1 MRGLKSGRRLSLIT
15 SANLVWILYY
25 RLRLLFP
32 SPRLKGPPGRK
43 PARPTTGDGF
53 NHESNARAEERAAT
67 FTYSLCKSVWILY
80 YRLRALSPPPPLLKC
95 PPGRKPAHPATGG
108 GVNHKSIARGEK
120 RGGAFT

>member
-32 SPRLKGPPGRK
+32 SPRVKGPPGRK

-53 NHESNARAEERAAT
+53 NHEPIARAEERAAT

-80 YRLRALSPPPPLLKC
+80 YRLRALSPPLPCESARPVASPRVRL
-95 PPGRKPAHPATGG
+95 PAMGSTTSP
-108 GVNHKSIARGEK
+108 SRGL
-120 RGGAFT
+120 